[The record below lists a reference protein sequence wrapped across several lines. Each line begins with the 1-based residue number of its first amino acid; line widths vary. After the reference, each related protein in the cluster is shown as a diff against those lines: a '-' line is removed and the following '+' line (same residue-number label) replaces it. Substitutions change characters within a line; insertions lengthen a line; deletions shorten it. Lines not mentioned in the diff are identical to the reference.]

1 MRTTCASPLGCRRG
15 VPGSP
20 PACVPTVPGR
30 HGHPSRRAGRSQAAP
45 PPVAAPRPPTDRAVT
60 DRLAASAPAHPRP
73 GCAGGSPGSRGRA
86 PLACRDSQRIA
97 SRHRIDPARGD
108 SRAAAGHRVRSLV
121 LAVRRSADAHPTQR
135 HRRARLRSRAWPL
148 RLPTGTVRRASA
160 PIAAKSS
167 PEYSSSSE
175 RPDGDP
181 RGGLPGR
188 RAHRRSGVG
197 NQPSA
202 GRAQAP
208 PPRPRPRCALV

>member
-1 MRTTCASPLGCRRG
+1 MGIRPGAPGDRKPLRHPSPRHVRR
-15 VPGSP
+15 
-20 PACVPTVPGR
+20 PTVRSPTG
-30 HGHPSRRAGRSQAAP
+30 SRP
-45 PPVAAPRPPTDRAVT
+45 PRPLTRVP
-60 DRLAASAPAHPRP
+60 AARVDLPAPADAH
-73 GCAGGSPGSRGRA
+73 

-181 RGGLPGR
+181 R
-188 RAHRRSGVG
+188 AHRRSGVG